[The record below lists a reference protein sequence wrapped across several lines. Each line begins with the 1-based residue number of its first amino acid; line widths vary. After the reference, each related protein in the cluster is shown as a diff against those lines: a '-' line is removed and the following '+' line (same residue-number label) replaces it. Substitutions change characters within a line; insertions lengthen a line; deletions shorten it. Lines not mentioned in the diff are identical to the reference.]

1 MGGPDAAC
9 GSCVAAS
16 APAPIPDGSDV
27 GQDQGLHDALDVDGW
42 DDGTVAR
49 LASAL
54 VAVAVLAGG
63 VIYLAHRTSLPSSCG
78 LFLTAKWSGKYFA
91 LDGCDGELIPP
102 REGVTVSVGE
112 RVTFDGDHHW
122 SGFFSTNPTILVTSR
137 PGTHVAAFRAV
148 APGSA
153 VIQVKTDRW
162 CASRVSKTT
171 CDALTVTVST

>member
-1 MGGPDAAC
+1 M
-9 GSCVAAS
+9 
-16 APAPIPDGSDV
+16 
-27 GQDQGLHDALDVDGW
+27 
-42 DDGTVAR
+42 AR
-49 LASAL
+49 LASVL
-54 VAVAVLAGG
+54 IAVGVLAGG
-63 VIYLAHRTSLPSSCG
+63 VIFLAHRTSTPSSCG
-78 LFLTAKWSGKYFA
+78 VFLTANWSGKYIA
-91 LDGCDGELIPP
+91 LDGCDGELTPP
-102 REGVTVSVGE
+102 RDGVTVSVGE

-122 SGFFSTNPTILVTSR
+122 SRFFSSNPTVLLTNR